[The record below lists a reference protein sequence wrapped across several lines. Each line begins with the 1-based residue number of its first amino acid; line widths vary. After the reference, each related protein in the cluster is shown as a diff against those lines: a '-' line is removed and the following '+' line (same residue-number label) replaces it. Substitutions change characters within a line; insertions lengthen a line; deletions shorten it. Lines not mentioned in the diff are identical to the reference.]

1 VRPELR
7 ALPRADRD
15 FQRGLDALL
24 TAYLETNA
32 GGPPDPQ
39 AFESFVRS
47 RYPSASVR
55 PQEALASLGPPQ
67 PIWYVHRR
75 DVGPDTIAGQEA
87 LQERVGTT
95 PLYSA
100 SRVAQMVGLPMSVL
114 VAWDETDGLI
124 RPHRTPGH
132 LALYSRDDL
141 EAALVAKRAF
151 AAGRST
157 DEVRELL
164 ASRQKARPHRR
175 RPLTARKLLVLL
187 AERDRYAA
195 EFSEYFL
202 RTEGYDVEV
211 ALAAEEAER
220 MTADLKP
227 ELAVVELLISGGAG
241 AELCARLKA
250 TTDTMV
256 LAISSLDGSDAALRA
271 GADAFLAKPY
281 DALAFVS
288 AVKDLLGESAILR
301 DSAIADATDAEGS
314 DGAAKADGARPT
326 MTGAS

>member
-1 VRPELR
+1 LPTARPELR

-32 GGPPDPQ
+32 GGPADPN
-39 AFESFVRS
+39 AFETFVRM
-47 RYPSASVR
+47 RYPSAAVR

-75 DVGPDTIAGQEA
+75 DLGEGADGAASAERLAEA
-87 LQERVGTT
+87 AGTT
-95 PLYSA
+95 PMYSA
-100 SRVAQMVGLPMSVL
+100 ARMAQMVGLPMSVL

-124 RPHRTPGH
+124 RPHRTPCH

-141 EAALVAKRAF
+141 EAALVAKKAF

-175 RPLTARKLLVLL
+175 RPPTARKLLVLL

-211 ALAAEEAER
+211 AVAAR
-220 MTADLKP
+220 
-227 ELAVVELLISGGAG
+227 
-241 AELCARLKA
+241 R
-250 TTDTMV
+250 
-256 LAISSLDGSDAALRA
+256 R
-271 GADAFLAKPY
+271 
-281 DALAFVS
+281 S
-288 AVKDLLGESAILR
+288 A
-301 DSAIADATDAEGS
+301 
-314 DGAAKADGARPT
+314 
-326 MTGAS
+326 